1 MRGLHKGRA
10 AVAGPRGR
18 GKGLVAG
25 AGGGKSEGLSPGE
38 VADVERR
45 ADADGGDAGEAV
57 ADADALAEG
66 PAWLRRPSKT
76 RRKAQMHDL
85 QALGDVLVGL
95 SDHQLAQIDLAEEL
109 LDAIKAARGMTRLDE
124 ARRRQLQY
132 VGRLMRD
139 VDPEPIRARIATWQ
153 SQSVEQ
159 ARALHEIERWRER
172 LLTEESALTEFA
184 DRYRLQDMQ
193 GFRNTLREARRER
206 ADIAAGKERSP
217 RHYRELFRWVREA
230 IATAAAASAALAGTV
245 PGAAEANPDDA
256 VDSPSGEA
264 SGEENA

>member
-1 MRGLHKGRA
+1 M
-10 AVAGPRGR
+10 
-18 GKGLVAG
+18 
-25 AGGGKSEGLSPGE
+25 
-38 VADVERR
+38 
-45 ADADGGDAGEAV
+45 
-57 ADADALAEG
+57 
-66 PAWLRRPSKT
+66 RRPSKT
-76 RRKAQMHDL
+76 RRKSDMHEL

-95 SDHQLAQIDLAEEL
+95 SDHQLSQIALDDEL

-153 SQSVEQ
+153 RQSVEQ

-172 LLTEESALTEFA
+172 LLTEEPSLTEFA
-184 DRYRLQDMQ
+184 DRYRLRDLQ

-217 RHYRELFRWVREA
+217 RHYRELFRRVREA
-230 IATAAAASAALAGTV
+230 IAAASVAADAAGDDMSETGGETDAGDSH
-245 PGAAEANPDDA
+245 PGDANP
-256 VDSPSGEA
+256 
-264 SGEENA
+264 